1 MPKLSFKSPL
11 FGTMA
16 LIAFVMVSCSPEGS
30 GTQRKSGTQKP
41 GRYVAD
47 VSKSIES
54 MKPSDVIFEVNGQ
67 KICKSDFS
75 KAQRF
80 YETVFRIVRGVRPG
94 KEQEAAEDYAWRNE
108 QRVLPMLMQRAV
120 FGQTAKERGV
130 SVTPDEVELCAK
142 PYLAKWNMDDVTLS
156 GLKKKLGEEEGTR
169 VIEYFTAEAL
179 NDKVVRALARD
190 GWYHVSDE
198 EVTNELARVRTF
210 NETAN
215 RMNARARE
223 TLLKA
228 KKEILD
234 GGIFSQVTKKYGEYC
249 PEQGKEWI
257 TVQLEELNAEGEKGL
272 REWLKNAEMGDI
284 SDPIDFDDGVSIVG
298 VVRKGEGEAPEGVV
312 GPTLYTLVRCTML
325 ARNNMEVPTA
335 DEVRKAVLEF
345 KRGEA
350 RREVFTNLYHAATIE
365 FPNGTNFFPNAGR
378 RAAGK

>member
-1 MPKLSFKSPL
+1 MVLS
-11 FGTMA
+11 A
-16 LIAFVMVSCSPEGS
+16 VVMVSCSPEGDGKFQAP
-30 GTQRKSGTQKP
+30 GTH
-41 GRYVAD
+41 VAD

-54 MKPSDVIFEVNGQ
+54 MKPSDVICEVNGQ
-67 KICKSDFS
+67 KIRKSDFS

-80 YETVFRIVRGVRPG
+80 YETVYRLTHGVRPG

-108 QRVLPMLMQRAV
+108 QRVLPLLMRRTL
-120 FGQTAKERGV
+120 FGQAAKERGV
-130 SVTPDEVELCAK
+130 SVTEYDVEQCAK
-142 PYLAKWNMDDVTLS
+142 SYFEKWNMGYMTVQ
-156 GLKKKLGEEEGTR
+156 GLRKKMGEEEGAR
-169 VIEYFTAEAL
+169 MIEYFTAEAL

-198 EVTNELARVRTF
+198 EVTNELARVRSF
-210 NETAN
+210 NETAD

-234 GGIFSQVTKKYGEYC
+234 GGIFSQVTKKYGEYRT
-249 PEQGKEWI
+249 EQGKEWM
-257 TVQLEELNAEGEKGL
+257 TVQLEELVGEGEKAL
-272 REWLKNAEMGDI
+272 RDWLKNAKTGDI
-284 SDPIDFDDGVSIVG
+284 SDPIDFDDGIAIVG
-298 VVRKGEGEAPEGVV
+298 VVMKGEGEAPAGVT

-345 KRGEA
+345 KRGA
-350 RREVFTNLYHAATIE
+350 AQREVFTNLFSSAVVD

-378 RAAGK
+378 RTAGE

>member
-1 MPKLSFKSPL
+1 MGKLSVKFSMCCA
-11 FGTMA
+11 MA
-16 LIAFVMVSCSPEGS
+16 LIAVVMVSCSPEKPQTP
-30 GTQRKSGTQKP
+30 GTH
-41 GRYVAD
+41 VAD
-47 VSKSIES
+47 VNKSIAS
-54 MKPSDVIFEVNGQ
+54 MKPSDVICEVNGQ
-67 KICKSDFS
+67 KIYKRDFT

-94 KEQEAAEDYAWRNE
+94 KEQAAAEDFAWRNE
-108 QRVLPMLMQRAV
+108 QRVLPILMQRAV
-120 FGQTAKERGV
+120 FGQVAKERGF

-142 PYLAKWNMDDVTLS
+142 PYLAKWNMDDMPVS
-156 GLKKKLGEEEGTR
+156 GLGKKLGEEEGAR

-190 GWYHVSDE
+190 GWFHVSDE
-198 EVTNELARVRTF
+198 EVTNELVRVRTF
-210 NETAN
+210 NETAD

-234 GGIFSQVTKKYGEYC
+234 GGIFWQVAKKYGEYH

-272 REWLKNAEMGDI
+272 REWLKTAEMGDI
-284 SDPIDFDDGVSIVG
+284 SDPIDFDDGISIVG
-298 VVRKGEGEAPEGVV
+298 VVRKGEGEAPAGVV

-335 DEVRKAVLEF
+335 DAVRKAVLEV
-345 KRGEA
+345 KHGEA
-350 RREVFTNLYHAATIE
+350 RREVFTNLYYAATIE

-378 RAAGK
+378 RVEGK